1 MKDKKDLII
10 GILLGIIGAIVGC
23 FIFLEFFTNF
33 DFMDGVTEMK
43 KRGIL
48 NKVITLGAILNLI
61 IFFILL
67 QKNKDVM
74 AKGVVLAMFIIT
86 IITLV
91 M

>member
-1 MKDKKDLII
+1 MKDEKDLIV
-10 GILLGIIGAIVGC
+10 GILLGIFGAVLGC
-23 FIFLEFFTNF
+23 FIFLQFFT
-33 DFMDGVTEMK
+33 DFGVIEGVTEMK
-43 KRGIL
+43 KRGVL

-67 QKNKDVM
+67 QKNKDIM

>member
-33 DFMDGVTEMK
+33 GFIDGVTEMK